1 MRSDADSCSVH
12 RLPVTGHVSG
22 VALSCTSCISIEL
35 QAAGSH
41 LIVIEPFVLLFG
53 LSRLR
58 GTSNKQ
64 KLQQTR
70 QRVASQSPGAECGD
84 HACGNLRSC
93 STGAAP
99 ESRTGRS
106 HARATAV
113 RILAATIN
121 KTNTTRNSPWH
132 ELWNER
138 CSLGFRVSGFL

>member
-1 MRSDADSCSVH
+1 MHVETYAVAALEQH
-12 RLPVTGHVSG
+12 R
-22 VALSCTSCISIEL
+22 
-35 QAAGSH
+35 
-41 LIVIEPFVLLFG
+41 
-53 LSRLR
+53 R
-58 GTSNKQ
+58 
-64 KLQQTR
+64 
-70 QRVASQSPGAECGD
+70 
-84 HACGNLRSC
+84 
-93 STGAAP
+93 P